1 MNNPLWKQEIAKR
14 FITKVMIKGIL
25 TTLAFPAFFIAYFW
39 VMHNPAPF
47 AELTVIPLFVVD
59 HWIPVQQWAL
69 IPYASLWLYV
79 CFPSSLI
86 EQRQELIEYLLGAT
100 FLCIVGLGI
109 FWLLPTTVP
118 DFGLDW
124 SLYPALEFLKMAD
137 GGANALP
144 SLHAAFAIYTAAF
157 LSKQLRSFNAPQA
170 LRVINVVWALLIVY
184 STMATRQ
191 HVFLDALAG
200 VALGILAYTPVSK
213 IGSSVYTFIAPVVL
227 SGATRAK

>member
-1 MNNPLWKQEIAKR
+1 MNIPLWRQEIARR
-14 FITKVMIKGIL
+14 FVTKVMIKAIL

-47 AELTVIPLFVVD
+47 IELTVIPTFFID

-79 CFPSSLI
+79 CLPSSLI
-86 EQRQELIEYLLGAT
+86 WERGELIEYLSGAV
-100 FLCIVGLGI
+100 FLCVVGLSI

-124 SLYPALEFLKMAD
+124 SLYPALEFLKKAD

-157 LSKQLRSFNAPQA
+157 LNKQLHSLNAPKSLCVA
-170 LRVINVVWALLIVY
+170 NYVWAALIVY
-184 STMATRQ
+184 STIATRQ
-191 HVFLDALAG
+191 HVFLDAIAG
-200 VALGILAYTPVSK
+200 MALGTLAFTPMSK
-213 IGSSVYTFIAPVVL
+213 IGYAFYTPSVPSVQHISTV
-227 SGATRAK
+227 K